1 MNANPAPH
9 PQPAVLVIMTE
20 QEKHEFMP
28 PDLESRLR
36 EMFPDLTWVEA
47 PLTDEQWHEL
57 LSEKRPEIV
66 LCAWET
72 PPLPPE
78 CAEHLKYLCFLCGSI
93 RKLVPRELI
102 DSGLQV
108 TNWGSIVSDTV
119 AECSL
124 LLILSALRRVGNW
137 SVDMRTNGKWKQGRH
152 PDTLSLFGRRVG
164 LHGLGAISRE
174 LVRLLEPFNVKLS
187 AYSPSVPDETYQQLN
202 VRRSE
207 SLEDLFSTSDVLV
220 ELAPG
225 KPANHHIV
233 GDELL
238 ALLPPQAVFVNLGRG
253 MVVDEAALVRAS
265 RDRGLHIALD
275 VYETEPLPVDSDLRG
290 LDNIT
295 LLPHLGG
302 PTPDRRRDCGELA
315 LQNLENYLNNNPLI
329 NLIDLNIYD
338 RAT

>member
-1 MNANPAPH
+1 
-9 PQPAVLVIMTE
+9 MTE
-20 QEKHEFMP
+20 QEKREFLP

-36 EMFPDLTWVEA
+36 EILPELTWIEA
-47 PLTDEQWHEL
+47 PVPQDQWQEL
-57 LSEKRPEIV
+57 LREHQPEI
-66 LCAWET
+66 LICAWET
-72 PPLPPE
+72 PPLP
-78 CAEHLKYLCFLCGSI
+78 AETTDHLRYVCYLCGSI

-102 DSGLQV
+102 EQGMQV
-108 TNWGSIVSDTV
+108 TNWGSTISNTV

-124 LLILSALRRVGNW
+124 LLILASLRRVGNW
-137 SVDMRTNGKWKQGRH
+137 SVAMRTQGKWKSGRH
-152 PDTLSLFGRRVG
+152 PNTLSLFGRRVG

-174 LVRLLEPFNVKLS
+174 LVRLLDPFQVQIA
-187 AYSPSVPDETYQQLN
+187 AYSPSVPDETFASLG

-207 SLEDLFSTSDVLV
+207 TLEDLFSTSDVLV

-225 KPANHHIV
+225 KPDNYHLV
-233 GDELL
+233 SDDLL
-238 ALLPPQAVFVNLGRG
+238 SLLPEQAVFVNLGRG

-265 RDRGLHIALD
+265 RERGLHIGLD
-275 VYETEPLPVDSDLRG
+275 VYETEPLPVDSPLRE

-315 LQNLENYLNNNPLI
+315 LQNLENYLNNEPLI
-329 NLIDLNIYD
+329 NLIDLNTYD